1 MGGLVTSG
9 LGGQLVTVGLGGEEA
24 VIIIQEVDDEK
35 GGGIHGEG
43 VYHKRRVQGI
53 HADQWN
59 KIQILR
65 TVTSTSEIPINVLI
79 PISIEKD
86 LRMKIIEQV
95 RKWADKSASIKVSI
109 INISNDKSVKIKETY
124 ISKSEKQVNIIAGRL
139 VSLID
144 KAVKILEREKK
155 HSETQVN
162 PIYKV
167 LDDIEKAEI
176 LKLLD
181 ELGELDDL
189 DR

>member
-1 MGGLVTSG
+1 MGGLVTAG
-9 LGGQLVTVGLGGEEA
+9 MAGQLVTVGLGGEVV
-24 VIIIQEVDDEK
+24 VIIVQKPPEEK
-35 GGGIHGEG
+35 GGSIFGED
-43 VYHKRRVQGI
+43 YRHRRRVLGI
-53 HADQWN
+53 RSDQFN

-79 PISIEKD
+79 PISIEKE
-86 LRMKIIEQV
+86 LRMKIIERI
-95 RKWADKSASIKVSI
+95 RKWADKSSTIKVSI
-109 INISNDKSVKIKETY
+109 INISNKNSVKIKETY
-124 ISKSEKQVNIIAGRL
+124 ITKSEKPVNIIAGRL

-162 PIYKV
+162 PIDKV